1 MNDLEIEVES
11 LESRGI
17 VPSVTAVCGTCG
29 RLSIILYDGALEPYV
44 HALALYAQVGKYLA
58 QP

>member
-1 MNDLEIEVES
+1 MKDLQTEVEA

-17 VPSVTAVCGTCG
+17 VPSVTAVCGTFG
-29 RLSIILYDGALEPYV
+29 RLSIILYDGAREPYV
-44 HALALYAQVGKYLA
+44 HGLALYERIGNYVA